1 MTLKKYI
8 IIIVTTFLFS
18 NSLFAETITE
28 QLTTLNNL
36 YKEGAI
42 TEEEFSKAKKLLLE
56 VDTNEKTKKVEDE
69 SKIEEEKK
77 VEETK
82 NTEIKKEKIK
92 KVKNYNEDLSKTFI
106 SLDELDQIG
115 KYKKIESV
123 PEGMF
128 KIKMSEQE
136 RSKKAMEE
144 MANTFIKKKGLMG
157 KYPENTMKA
166 MGYFEIFYMQT
177 LKDEKKSIENFKKN
191 YPNIKKTTRKAIKN
205 LYALNKA
212 RKSMRESIG
221 LTLEDETEEALK
233 RYMDMH
239 DFLIQGEKKT
249 NKLSSKEKKLIKETN
264 KYKKKYGLFVK
275 TIELK
280 AEKRIDQKTFDKDL
294 KKNIK
299 EVKKSLK
306 KLSKMQSETDK
317 LYQIANSMFEKSLQ
331 MIEECGENCN
341 RDSLLTVLDSTEF
354 ASAAIKNAEKKF
366 LKKQYSLDLSKVEVE
381 TLSDQQQ
388 QSLMLTSMSSNNK
401 KIIDNKNLQ
410 KSILNLSNN
419 NFSVNEYLDEL
430 DENEY
435 DTSIVEMSF
444 TDVENMKGWTKN
456 DWAKSW
462 RGKLPNELQD
472 SQGNLVTMSS
482 ENIDDL
488 KAQLAINS
496 FNEIITNTIDI
507 ENEMNQKFEV
517 YSEFNLNEFL
527 IHDWSVSLDN
537 YSKLVGK
544 TYGIKIDN
552 FANWV
557 KFYNE
562 EYNKTYDPEKL
573 ALSWKNS
580 SYYGQN
586 YTWSDI
592 ASGVDL
598 LSRVSS
604 FEAGQIARSLGTSL
618 QQVADTIAE
627 AAAVGIGTDL
637 EQAAAGLGYGSFADA
652 VAAYNA
658 QYGTSYTA
666 EEAAEALG
674 NN

>member
-1 MTLKKYI
+1 MTFKKYFFVI
-8 IIIVTTFLFS
+8 ITILFFS
-18 NSLFAETITE
+18 SSLFAETITK

-42 TEEEFSKAKKLLLE
+42 TEEEFSKAKKILLE
-56 VDTNEKTKKVEDE
+56 TEPEEETK
-69 SKIEEEKK
+69 KIEEIKK
-77 VEETK
+77 VEE
-82 NTEIKKEKIK
+82 KKKKIN
-92 KVKNYNEDLSKTFI
+92 KVKNYKEDLSKTFI
-106 SLDELDQIG
+106 SLDELDEIG
-115 KYKKIESV
+115 KYKMIQTT

-128 KIKMSEQE
+128 KTKMSEKG

-177 LKDEKKSIENFKKN
+177 LKDEKKSIEKFKKN
-191 YPNIKKTTRKAIKN
+191 YPNINKSTRKVIKN
-205 LYALNKA
+205 LYSLNQA
-212 RKSMRESIG
+212 RKSMRESVG

-249 NKLSSKEKKLIKETN
+249 NKLLKNEKKLVKETN
-264 KYKKKYGLFVK
+264 KYKKKYGLFIK

-280 AEKRIDQKTFDKDL
+280 AEQRIDQKTFDKDL

-306 KLSKMQSETDK
+306 KLSEMQSETNK
-317 LYQIANSMFEKSLQ
+317 LYQIANSMFEKSIQ
-331 MIEECGENCN
+331 MIDECGENCN
-341 RDSLLTVLDSTEF
+341 RNKLLTILDSTEF
-354 ASAAIKNAEKKF
+354 ASAVIKNAEKKF
-366 LKKQYSLDLSKVEVE
+366 LKKQYSLDLSKVDAES
-381 TLSDQQQ
+381 LPNQQQ
-388 QSLMLTSMSSNNK
+388 ESLILTSMSSNNK

-419 NFSVNEYLDEL
+419 NFPVNEYLDEFEKNDL
-430 DENEY
+430 DI
-435 DTSIVEMSF
+435 SVVEMSF
-444 TDVENMKGWTKN
+444 SNVENMKTWTKN
-456 DWAKSW
+456 DWANSW
-462 RGKLPNELQD
+462 RGKLPDELKD
-472 SQGNLVTMSS
+472 SQGNLVKMTT
-482 ENIDDL
+482 ENISDL

-496 FNEIITNTIDI
+496 FNEIITNVSNFDTEINQTINEIAENQFDI
-507 ENEMNQKFEV
+507 
-517 YSEFNLNEFL
+517 NEFL
-527 IHDWSVSLDN
+527 NQDWTVSLDN

-544 TYGIKIDN
+544 SYGIEINN

-562 EYNKTYDPEKL
+562 EFSKNYDPEKL
-573 ALSWKNS
+573 AISWKNS
-580 SYYGQN
+580 SYYGQS

-598 LSRVSS
+598 LSKVSS
-604 FEAGQIARSLGTSL
+604 LQAGQIARNIGTSL

-637 EQAAAGLGYGSFADA
+637 EQAAAGLGFGSFADA

-658 QYGTSYTA
+658 QYGTNYTVD
-666 EEAAEALG
+666 EAKEALG

>member
-1 MTLKKYI
+1 
-8 IIIVTTFLFS
+8 
-18 NSLFAETITE
+18 
-28 QLTTLNNL
+28 
-36 YKEGAI
+36 
-42 TEEEFSKAKKLLLE
+42 
-56 VDTNEKTKKVEDE
+56 
-69 SKIEEEKK
+69 
-77 VEETK
+77 
-82 NTEIKKEKIK
+82 
-92 KVKNYNEDLSKTFI
+92 
-106 SLDELDQIG
+106 
-115 KYKKIESV
+115 
-123 PEGMF
+123 
-128 KIKMSEQE
+128 MSEE
-136 RSKKAMEE
+136 GRSKKAMEE

-177 LKDEKKSIENFKKN
+177 LKDEKKSIEKFKKN
-191 YPNIKKTTRKAIKN
+191 YPNIKKTTRKAMKN
-205 LYALNKA
+205 LYALNQA
-212 RKSMRESIG
+212 RKSMRESVG
-221 LTLEDETEEALK
+221 LTLEDDTEEALK

-249 NKLSSKEKKLIKETN
+249 NTLLKNEKKLIKETN
-264 KYKKKYGLFVK
+264 KYKKKYGIFVK
-275 TIELK
+275 SIELK

-294 KKNIK
+294 KKNINQ
-299 EVKKSLK
+299 VKKSLK

-331 MIEECGENCN
+331 MIEECGKNCN
-341 RDSLLTVLDSTEF
+341 RDNLLTILDSTEF
-354 ASAAIKNAEKKF
+354 ASAVIKNAEKKF
-366 LKKQYSLDLSKVEVE
+366 LKKQYSLDLSKVDAE

-410 KSILNLSNN
+410 KSVLNLSNN
-419 NFSVNEYLDEL
+419 NFSVNEYLAEL
-430 DENEY
+430 DENDY

-444 TDVENMKGWTKN
+444 SDVENMKVWTKN
-456 DWAKSW
+456 DWANSW
-462 RGKLPNELQD
+462 RGKLPDELQD
-472 SQGNLVTMSS
+472 SQGNLVKMTT
-482 ENIDDL
+482 ENISDI

-496 FNEIITNTIDI
+496 FNEIITNASNLDAETNQTINNI
-507 ENEMNQKFEV
+507 AENQ
-517 YSEFNLNEFL
+517 FNINEFL
-527 IHDWSVSLDN
+527 NQDWTVSLDN

-544 TYGIKIDN
+544 SYGIEINN

-562 EYNKTYDPEKL
+562 EFSKNYDHEKL
-573 ALSWKNS
+573 AQSWKNS
-580 SYYGQN
+580 SYYGQS

-598 LSRVSS
+598 LSKVSS
-604 FEAGQIARSLGTSL
+604 FEAAQVARSLGASL

-658 QYGTSYTA
+658 QYGTNYTP

-674 NN
+674 N